1 MTILDNFSKS
11 FDWAAIDTVL
21 LDMDGTLLDLH
32 YDNAYW
38 LHHMPNRY
46 AELNGLTYEETLK
59 KIGPIFEREAGTL
72 NWYSLDF
79 WSAELGMDILQG
91 SRELSHKIGYRPKAR
106 EFLETC
112 RQNSEDVRLVTNAH
126 RQMLDMKIEFTQID
140 QYFHQMLC
148 SHELDHAKEDIRFW
162 RNLHSHTNYDPARTL
177 LIDDNDAV
185 LNSAD
190 EYGIK
195 HIFSIAIPDSVKP
208 RSAPSAFKMIES
220 F

>member
-1 MTILDNFSKS
+1 
-11 FDWAAIDTVL
+11 
-21 LDMDGTLLDLH
+21 
-32 YDNAYW
+32 
-38 LHHMPNRY
+38 MPSRY
-46 AELNGLTYEETLK
+46 GELNGLTYEQTLE
-59 KIGPIFEREAGTL
+59 KIGPVFEREAGTL
-72 NWYSLDF
+72 NWYSPDF
-79 WSAELGMDILQG
+79 WTAELGMDILQG
-91 SRELSHKIGYRPKAR
+91 SRELSHKISYRPKAR

-112 RQNSEDVRLVTNAH
+112 QQNSDDIRLVTNAH

-148 SHELDHAKEDIRFW
+148 SHELDHAKEDTRFW
-162 RNLHSHTNYDPARTL
+162 HNLHCYTEYDPARTL

-185 LNSAD
+185 LNSAN

-195 HIFSIAIPDSVKP
+195 HIYSIATPDSVNP